1 MVSHISTIALNGIQ
15 ASEVDV
21 QVQISKGM
29 SGFQIVGLPNNT
41 VRESRERI
49 YSAFHSLGIS
59 IPAKRITV
67 NLAPADILKEGSHY
81 DLPIAVGLMCEMGII
96 PKETQQGGIFMGEL
110 SLDGSLHSV
119 TGCLLA
125 ALYGARNNLENIY
138 VPEKNANE
146 ASWGGAINVYA
157 IKNLHTLIQHLKGE
171 EVLNVQKIPDI
182 NQEKITEHLDFKD
195 VKGQETAKRVAE
207 IAASGGHNMLL
218 KGVPGAGKSMIAQR
232 MSGILPPLE
241 AEEALEVSMV
251 HSVSGLLNE
260 TGLVKNRPF
269 RNPHQS
275 ASAVALCGGGLKAKP
290 GEMSLAHCGVLF
302 LDELP
307 EFPRTVL
314 ETLRQPLESGTV
326 TVSRANHHIT
336 YPARF
341 QLIAAMNPCPCG
353 YLGHPT
359 IQCNC
364 SNKQVQNYNSRLS
377 GPLMD
382 RIDLHLDVSVVT
394 AAELTLP
401 TPKEGTKEIAKR
413 VLLARKI
420 QQQRYK
426 NTPYTCNAEADGRYL
441 EKATKLDKEGQ
452 NMLTNAIERFSL
464 SARGYH
470 RVLKV
475 ARTIADLNNNEN
487 IQKGDI
493 AEALAYRYI
502 ANV

>member
-15 ASEVDV
+15 TTAVDV

-29 SGFQIVGLPNNT
+29 SSFQIVGLPNNT
-41 VRESRERI
+41 VKESRERI
-49 YSAFHSLGIS
+49 RSAFHALGIS
-59 IPAKRITV
+59 IPAKRITI
-67 NLAPADILKEGSHY
+67 NLAPADITKEGSHY
-81 DLPIAVGLMCEMGII
+81 DLPIAIGLMCELGVI
-96 PKETQQGGIFMGEL
+96 PKEVQHTSLFMGEL
-110 SLDGSLHSV
+110 SLDGSLHAV

-125 ALYGARNNLENIY
+125 ALHGARSQTENIF
-138 VPEKNANE
+138 VPKDNANE
-146 ASWGGAINVYA
+146 ASWGGAINVYGV
-157 IKNLHTLIQHLKGE
+157 KNLHDLMLHLKGE
-171 EVLNVQKIPDI
+171 TVLHTQPPPDL
-182 NQEKITEHLDFKD
+182 NQEKQGDHLDFKD

-207 IAASGGHNMLL
+207 IAASGGHNMLF
-218 KGVPGAGKSMIAQR
+218 KGAPGAGKSMIAQR
-232 MSGILPPLE
+232 MPGILPHLTS
-241 AEEALEVSMV
+241 EESLEVSMV
-251 HSVSGLLNE
+251 HSVAGLLDT
-260 TGLVKNRPF
+260 TGLVKSRPF

-290 GEMSLAHCGVLF
+290 GEMSLAHRGVLF

-314 ETLRQPLESGTV
+314 ETLRQPLESGTI

-353 YLGHPT
+353 YLGHPN
-359 IQCNC
+359 IPC
-364 SNKQVQNYNSRLS
+364 SCSQKQIQNYTSRLS

-394 AAELTLP
+394 AQELTLP

-413 VLLARKI
+413 VAEARKK
-420 QQQRYK
+420 QQDRYK
-426 NTPYTCNAEADGRYL
+426 DTPYTCNAEVDGRYL
-441 EKATKLDKEGQ
+441 EKAVKLDEDGKKL
-452 NMLTNAIERFSL
+452 LTNAIEKFSL

-475 ARTIADLNNNEN
+475 ARTIADLNKNEN
-487 IQKGDI
+487 VEKGDI
-493 AEALAYRYI
+493 GEALAYRYI
-502 ANV
+502 NH